1 MAGAVSD
8 ILWSRT
14 TERLV
19 TGNSTSSDHNA
30 TIAETAVGLN
40 ITWNVSIPEGC
51 VPVRFDLMEYLPWD
65 NPDNIISV
73 KFEDMVRKI
82 RYVFLPVLFLIGG
95 PANVINMLV
104 FYKQGL
110 KERVNLCLFALS
122 LADFLDWVYLMCILS
137 QQTGLQFTTG
147 ELYGPVFRYVLNH
160 NLGGFHGF
168 SWVSQILSAIIATE
182 RCLCVLKPLRFQT
195 LLRTRTM
202 AAIIIVVYVV
212 VVTLYFVVHMQYRV
226 GCLFDVITGTA
237 INADVSADGNFRQS
251 KEVPLFLDT
260 FVFGIGIPSVVV
272 TVVTATTIIT
282 SLKIRQAAAWRAGT
296 SSASGHSSSS
306 SSSLSI
312 SPQEVALTKMLIG
325 IAVLFIVFISPH
337 VVFRLACFVFP
348 EMDIG
353 RRNQNVYISGV
364 WILEICMNVN
374 SSFNIFV
381 YYTMGSRYRE
391 TVWALFGRKKKGKTT
406 RRSAME

>member
-8 ILWSRT
+8 ILWSAGNT
-14 TERLV
+14 TR
-19 TGNSTSSDHNA
+19 SDHNA
-30 TIAETAVGLN
+30 TIAGTAIGLN
-40 ITWNVSIPEGC
+40 ITWNVSVPEGC
-51 VPVRFDLMEYLPWD
+51 IPVRFDLMEYLPWD
-65 NPDNIISV
+65 NPDNIVSV
-73 KFEDMVRKI
+73 NFEVMVRKI
-82 RYVFLPVLFLIGG
+82 RYVLLPILFLIGA

-122 LADFLDWVYLMCILS
+122 MADLLDWVHLMLVLGE
-137 QQTGLQFTTG
+137 QTGLQFTTG

-202 AAIIIVVYVV
+202 AAIITVVYVV
-212 VVTLYFVVHMQYRV
+212 VVALYFVVHMRYRV
-226 GCLFDVITGTA
+226 GCLFDVITGTE
-237 INADVSADGNFRQS
+237 IYADVSADGEFRQG
-251 KEVPLFLDT
+251 KEVPMFLDT

-282 SLKIRQAAAWRAGT
+282 SLKIRQAAAWRAGS
-296 SSASGHSSSS
+296 SSASGKSSS

-337 VVFRLACFVFP
+337 VVFRLTCFVFP

-353 RRNQNVYISGV
+353 RRNQNFYLSGI
-364 WILEICMNVN
+364 WILEMCMNVN

-381 YYTMGSRYRE
+381 YYAMGSRYRE
-391 TVWALFGRKKKGKTT
+391 TFWALFGRKKKGKTT
-406 RRSAME
+406 QRSAME